1 MHLIKTIKLNFVFF
15 SDKNFVFILQLL
27 YLTISKDKE
36 IKG

>member
-15 SDKNFVFILQLL
+15 SDKNFSL
-27 YLTISKDKE
+27 YLLVVVLNNKLDKE